1 MIANAQTIQQNPL
14 AAFMRQPKIYI
25 RLPSNGEFWP
35 AGSLDVTDSGE
46 YPVYSMTA
54 QDELM
59 LKIPDALMNGQ
70 SVVDVIQHC
79 MPNIKNAWNTPSID
93 MEMILIAIR
102 LATYGEKLT
111 TPVTIGDIEMEYQ
124 VDLRSVMDSLTR
136 DISWDPYIQINQDI
150 TVYVR
155 PINYKQVTQL
165 AIQNFE
171 TQKIMQ
177 IANDDK
183 MSDDDKVKLFKESFN
198 KLTGVTIGMIAASI
212 YRVDSTNGSTE
223 NPQYITDFI
232 NNADKEIFN
241 KVQEHL
247 ERLREQNTLKP
258 VQVPVTEEMRAKG
271 ITGETIEV
279 PLTFDAAAF
288 FE

>member
-1 MIANAQTIQQNPL
+1 MIANAQTIQHNPL

-35 AGSLDVTDSGE
+35 SGSLEISDTGE
-46 YPVYSMTA
+46 YPVFSMTA

-79 MPNIKNAWNTPSID
+79 MPNIKNAWNTPSIV

-111 TPVTIGDIEMEYQ
+111 TPITIGDIEMEYQ

-136 DISWDPYIQINQDI
+136 DITWDPYIQINDDL
-150 TVYVR
+150 TVHVR

-183 MSDDDKVKLFKESFN
+183 MSDDEKVKIFKKSFN
-198 KLTGVTIGMIAASI
+198 KLTGVTIGMIANSI
-212 YRVDSTNGSTE
+212 YRVDSTNGATE
-223 NPQYITDFI
+223 NPQYIKEFI
-232 NNADKEIFN
+232 DNADKEIFN
-241 KVQEHL
+241 KIQSHL
-247 ERLREQNTLKP
+247 EKLREQNTLKP
-258 VQVPVTEEMRAKG
+258 VQVAVTDEMREKG
-271 ITGETIEV
+271 ITGDTIDI

-288 FE
+288 FG

>member
-1 MIANAQTIQQNPL
+1 
-14 AAFMRQPKIYI
+14 
-25 RLPSNGEFWP
+25 
-35 AGSLDVTDSGE
+35 
-46 YPVYSMTA
+46 
-54 QDELM
+54 
-59 LKIPDALMNGQ
+59 
-70 SVVDVIQHC
+70 

-150 TVYVR
+150 TVFVR

-165 AIQNFE
+165 SIQNFE

-183 MSDDDKVKLFKESFN
+183 MSDDEKVKIFKESFN
-198 KLTGVTIGMIAASI
+198 KLTGVTIGMISASI
-212 YRVDSTNGSTE
+212 YRIDSSNGATE
-223 NPQYITDFI
+223 NPQYIKEFI
-232 NNADKEIFN
+232 DNADKDIFN
-241 KVQEHL
+241 KIVM
-247 ERLREQNTLKP
+247 NMFSK
-258 VQVPVTEEMRAKG
+258 
-271 ITGETIEV
+271 II
-279 PLTFDAAAF
+279 PLFCGTDTF
-288 FE
+288 